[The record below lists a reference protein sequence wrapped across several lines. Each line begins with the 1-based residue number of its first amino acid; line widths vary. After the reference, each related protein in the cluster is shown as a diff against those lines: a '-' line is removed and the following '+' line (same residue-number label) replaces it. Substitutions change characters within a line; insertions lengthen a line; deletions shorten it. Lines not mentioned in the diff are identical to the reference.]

1 MRWVAR
7 AIRTLLLLV
16 GLLFL
21 GQGIGLVPGSFMTGR
36 IEWAVIGGLMAG
48 TAALLFWFSAR
59 PKA

>member
-1 MRWVAR
+1 VRWVPR
-7 AIRTLLLLV
+7 VVWTLLLLI

-21 GQGIGLVPGSFMTGR
+21 GQGVGLIPGSFMTGR

-48 TAALLFWFSAR
+48 TGALLFWFSSR